1 MPRFFV
7 DSLPEGGLYHLEGE
21 AGRHGAKVLRLRPG
35 ESVTLCDG
43 TGTDCLCTVAENAGD
58 SL

>member
-7 DSLPEGGLYHLEGE
+7 EQPLAGEFLLDGE

-35 ESVTLCDG
+35 EAVTLCDRSEERRVG
-43 TGTDCLCTVAENAGD
+43 KEC
-58 SL
+58 